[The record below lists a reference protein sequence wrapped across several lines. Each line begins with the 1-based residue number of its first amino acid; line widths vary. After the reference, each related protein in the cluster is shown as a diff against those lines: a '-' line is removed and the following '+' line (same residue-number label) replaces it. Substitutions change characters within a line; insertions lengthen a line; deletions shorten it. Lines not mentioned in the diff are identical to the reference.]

1 MENIVNNIEEV
12 GNQMIDGLIIPIL
25 NGVKKIA
32 IEDNI
37 YIKSFITIKTAF
49 MENKI
54 SQFLKYLEYKDENEI
69 LNFINNLNSK
79 EKIFFIEIINKTIDM
94 DDRLQIFILSQL
106 MKLYKN
112 NGKLNYWEKT
122 LFYNIKS
129 ISEDDF
135 LNFFNLIDE
144 LDKPL
149 EFKKYYGLLKK
160 LHNDEM
166 ILTIKKFENL
176 GIINTSKSAFES
188 KIINNNDDV
197 TSYKFSFYS
206 FANNLYEMIKAYN
219 KNMQA
224 D

>member
-1 MENIVNNIEEV
+1 MENIVNNIEKA
-12 GNQMIDGLIIPIL
+12 GNQMIDGLIIPIAK
-25 NGVKKIA
+25 GIKDIV

-37 YIKSFITIKTAF
+37 YIKSFLTIKTAF

-54 SQFLKYLEYKDENEI
+54 SQFLKYLEYEDENDI
-69 LNFINNLNSK
+69 LDFINNLNSK
-79 EKIFFIEIINKTIDM
+79 EKIFFIEVINKTIDM
-94 DDRLQIFILSQL
+94 DDSLQIFILSQL

-112 NGKLNYWEKT
+112 NGQLNYWEKT

-135 LNFFNLIDE
+135 LNFFNLIDAF
-144 LDKPL
+144 DKPL
-149 EFKKYYGLLKK
+149 VLNGSYGLLKK

-176 GIINTSKSAFES
+176 GIINTSRGAFES

-219 KNMQA
+219 KNM
-224 D
+224 

>member
-12 GNQMIDGLIIPIL
+12 GNQMIDGFIIPIL

-54 SQFLKYLEYKDENEI
+54 SQFLKYLEYEDENDI
-69 LNFINNLNSK
+69 LDFINNLNSK

-112 NGKLNYWEKT
+112 NGQLNYWEKT

-149 EFKKYYGLLKK
+149 EFKKDYGLLKS
-160 LHNDEM
+160 LNNDEM

-176 GIINTSKSAFES
+176 GIISTSRGFFGGEL
-188 KIINNNDDV
+188 INKKDDV
-197 TSYKFSFYS
+197 SNYPFSLYPFVS
-206 FANNLYEMIKAYN
+206 NLYEMIKIY
-219 KNMQA
+219 KKT
-224 D
+224 